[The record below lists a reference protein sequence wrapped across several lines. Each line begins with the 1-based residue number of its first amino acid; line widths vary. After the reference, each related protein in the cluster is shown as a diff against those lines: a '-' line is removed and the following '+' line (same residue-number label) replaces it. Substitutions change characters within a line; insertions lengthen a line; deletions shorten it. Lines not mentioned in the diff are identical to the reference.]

1 MNAILACLI
10 YKIVIE
16 PKSTNK
22 AKDAR
27 KISESPA
34 AFLFAFGIAFPFVV
48 IEPLYLIDF
57 MGITNAGLRMACL
70 ASPTVNS
77 FRISE
82 GTSFSV
88 LINLRFVFDNLEN
101 GVSLTFPFATA
112 VFGFTPFAAKKSL
125 KNFVIYFS
133 CGFGISFDPA
143 TAEPKRVSRKF
154 LMKRLKTLGRDYLIV
169 SSLFSVMKEYDFAFF
184 DTERP
189 AHAFDHPLQDLISW
203 QHLLNNF
210 INAGEFRFL
219 FRLYSEFKTNLTS
232 QTGRINE
239 SYDQFFL
246 VSELSGCLLTI
257 QPRIWL

>member
-16 PKSTNK
+16 PQSTNK
-22 AKDAR
+22 TKDAR

-34 AFLFAFGIAFPFVV
+34 AFLFAFGIVFPFAV

-57 MGITNAGLRMACL
+57 LGITNPGLRMACL
-70 ASPTVNS
+70 ASPIVNS

-82 GTSFSV
+82 GTSFCV
-88 LINLRFVFDNLEN
+88 LNLGFVIGSFQKRCFLK
-101 GVSLTFPFATA
+101 VSFATA

-133 CGFGISFDPA
+133 CAFGILFDPA
-143 TAEPKRVSRKF
+143 TSEPKRASRKF
-154 LMKRLKTLGRDYLIV
+154 LTKRLKTLGRDYLIV

-210 INAGEFRFL
+210 INAGEFHCFL
-219 FRLYSEFKTNLTS
+219 RLYFM
-232 QTGRINE
+232 
-239 SYDQFFL
+239 
-246 VSELSGCLLTI
+246 I
-257 QPRIWL
+257 QNKSHIANWANNRKL